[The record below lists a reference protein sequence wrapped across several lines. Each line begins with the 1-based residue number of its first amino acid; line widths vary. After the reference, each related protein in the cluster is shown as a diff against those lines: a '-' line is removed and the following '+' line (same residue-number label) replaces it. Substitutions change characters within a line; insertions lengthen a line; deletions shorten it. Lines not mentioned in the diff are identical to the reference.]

1 MAAGSTGPPPAVRS
15 RNWPSPPVDNFILAK
30 LAENGLEPAPPADR
44 HTLIRRL
51 SFDLRGL
58 PPTPEEIK
66 AFVDDLSPD
75 AYETLVDRFL
85 ESPHFGERWAR
96 HWMDLVRYSESHGSE
111 GDPDTPLA
119 WRYRDYLIRAFNND
133 VPYDQL
139 IREHLAGDLLP
150 SPRINK
156 RDGINESIIAT
167 AHFRMV
173 EHAYQ
178 PVDPWEDRVK
188 WTDNQIDVVTKAFLG
203 LTISCA
209 RCHDHKFDAISQTD
223 YYALFG
229 TFYGA
234 RPTQRAIDDPEL
246 LNTNRDELA
255 ELKKNIR
262 RKLAE
267 TWLQEVQTL
276 DSQLLGTSPSADT
289 ADAGAAPSA
298 RPAALPVRA
307 ETDLSNVAG
316 DHRVRHATTAVEN
329 GGLQPALAKT
339 LRRALEK
346 AACDEGSPLHAWIE
360 LEDKQ
365 GDEFRTAWKK
375 LTDYWQSEIVKREI
389 FNRENFETTWDLTGP
404 DYENMIGHGAGFS
417 GKPSEPGEF
426 WILNEGD
433 RVLNGIYPGGVYTHL
448 LSTKHNGVIQSPRFK
463 IETDYI
469 SLRLLGGDLSFAQLI
484 IENHAVPRGG
494 IYHMR
499 YSPKKDQMGWTQWD
513 TAYWKGFTAYIEF
526 ATHDDVTNFGYDPI
540 DSESKPKPPEDGRS
554 YIGASRIVFHNGSHN
569 GKDMPM
575 ETVVPVLYLLEGLLE
590 GEAPNSP
597 EELAH
602 SISRRLLDVI
612 QAWRDGPLTERQAA
626 FLGYF
631 VRSDLL
637 SRSLDRLESVQLL
650 LAEYRELEEKV
661 PVARRAPGVLE
672 EASPDQPLLIRGNH
686 KNPGKLVPRRFLTV
700 LESSS
705 YSEPRMV
712 RLRLAE
718 EIAAPDNPLTARVMV
733 NRVWQHLFGYGIVR
747 TVDNFGKLGEA
758 PTHPE
763 LLDYLAD
770 RFVKSGYSI
779 KKLIRLLATSQTYRM
794 SSQASPKAQEMD
806 PSNKLLQHANLRR
819 LDAEA
824 IRDSMLVVSG
834 RFDPT
839 MFGPSISIYYAY
851 AKGKTKGDKEKGPL
865 DGAGRRSIYQE
876 IRRNAHNP
884 FLEVFDSPKPA
895 TTRGQ
900 RDTTTV
906 PAQSLTLLNSPFV
919 IGQAAE
925 WGKRLAGGE
934 AHSIDTRVKYM
945 FLKALGRKPWANER
959 ARAATYLESL
969 AKEHGTSQSLIL
981 ADSQVWQDFA
991 HALFNLKE
999 FIYIQ

>member
-1 MAAGSTGPPPAVRS
+1 M
-15 RNWPSPPVDNFILAK
+15 
-30 LAENGLEPAPPADR
+30 
-44 HTLIRRL
+44 

-96 HWMDLVRYSESHGSE
+96 HWMDLVHYSESHGSE

-167 AHFRMV
+167 AHFRMI

-209 RCHDHKFDAISQTD
+209 RCHDHKFDAISQKD

-246 LNTNRDELA
+246 LNTNRDKLA

-276 DSQLLGTSPSADT
+276 VSQLLGTSPNADT
-289 ADAGAAPSA
+289 DDVGAAPSA
-298 RPAALPVRA
+298 RPVALRVRV
-307 ETDLSNVAG
+307 ETAPSNAAG
-316 DHRVRHATTAVEN
+316 DHRVRHAETAVEN
-329 GGLQPALAKT
+329 GGLQPALA
-339 LRRALEK
+339 RAFRHALEK

-365 GDEFRTAWKK
+365 GDEFRTTWKK

-426 WILNEGD
+426 WILNEGA

-484 IENHAVPRGG
+484 VENHAVPRGG

-526 ATHDDVTNFGYDPI
+526 ATHDDVTNFEYDPT
-540 DSESKPKPPEDGRS
+540 DSECKPKPREDGRS

-569 GKDMPM
+569 GKGTPT
-575 ETVVPVLYLLEGLLE
+575 ETAVPVLYLLEGLLE
-590 GEAPNSP
+590 GEAPNSS

-602 SISRRLLDVI
+602 SISRRLLHVI
-612 QAWRDGPLTERQAA
+612 QAWRDGA
-626 FLGYF
+626 
-631 VRSDLL
+631 L
-637 SRSLDRLESVQLL
+637 S
-650 LAEYRELEEKV
+650 
-661 PVARRAPGVLE
+661 APM
-672 EASPDQPLLIRGNH
+672 ASACG
-686 KNPGKLVPRRFLTV
+686 
-700 LESSS
+700 
-705 YSEPRMV
+705 
-712 RLRLAE
+712 
-718 EIAAPDNPLTARVMV
+718 
-733 NRVWQHLFGYGIVR
+733 
-747 TVDNFGKLGEA
+747 
-758 PTHPE
+758 
-763 LLDYLAD
+763 
-770 RFVKSGYSI
+770 
-779 KKLIRLLATSQTYRM
+779 
-794 SSQASPKAQEMD
+794 
-806 PSNKLLQHANLRR
+806 
-819 LDAEA
+819 
-824 IRDSMLVVSG
+824 
-834 RFDPT
+834 
-839 MFGPSISIYYAY
+839 
-851 AKGKTKGDKEKGPL
+851 
-865 DGAGRRSIYQE
+865 
-876 IRRNAHNP
+876 
-884 FLEVFDSPKPA
+884 
-895 TTRGQ
+895 
-900 RDTTTV
+900 
-906 PAQSLTLLNSPFV
+906 
-919 IGQAAE
+919 
-925 WGKRLAGGE
+925 
-934 AHSIDTRVKYM
+934 
-945 FLKALGRKPWANER
+945 
-959 ARAATYLESL
+959 
-969 AKEHGTSQSLIL
+969 
-981 ADSQVWQDFA
+981 
-991 HALFNLKE
+991 
-999 FIYIQ
+999 